1 MKLNQELRQLYLN
14 QLAGFKVLE
23 YTAIPGDDE
32 DPAVYLITI
41 EGPSSI
47 PPHNTLIRLYE

>member
-1 MKLNQELRQLYLN
+1 MRIDKELRQLYLN
-14 QLAGFKVLE
+14 QLAGYEVLE
-23 YTAIPGDDE
+23 YKVIEGDEE
-32 DPAVYLITI
+32 DPGVYLITI